1 MQKALEKRSSG
12 EKLHH
17 DSGSLLRV
25 SGSLILVLFLIVGVL
40 GFVSKINNSLRED
53 TESSIKS
60 MTKIGGEYIQEY
72 IMQDLR
78 SLRDISDLMALLP
91 EERRQGQLQECA
103 EKGIFDRLA
112 LIYPD
117 GTGFFSD
124 GTGITEETD
133 MEWTKF
139 PEDSDISQAFY
150 GWNGRKQILMRTKI
164 QSGDG
169 WQAMLYGYVDLEKY
183 YVPAA
188 MEFLGSRGFAYMID
202 GKTGE
207 YLVYTKNTVAQRT
220 YISLYQMLEKSGNSE
235 ETLQNIRELVEAGQ
249 SGSIVVRTE
258 TTDNYLYFTPVE
270 NTPGWYMAAIVPL
283 AVIQQS
289 RSSILFLVSLVCLFI
304 FLCVIGLMLVD
315 NSRRREAALS
325 REREYRDTL
334 FGLIAEN
341 VEQVFMVY
349 NGRNRR
355 MEMVFQ
361 NAFRVLGLEADDCKK
376 NPMKFF
382 DRCESETLREAA
394 ARMLEGDL
402 RENVGEECRYGHAS
416 NGSSLW
422 LKVKILHID
431 GNAGG
436 NQYIVAVEDQTAERE
451 VRRNLDSA
459 LMTAEKASK
468 AKSEFLSSMSHDIRT
483 PMNAIMGMT
492 ELALLQ
498 KDCSGSVREL
508 LQKISTSSRHL
519 LSLINDILDMS
530 RIESGKLNIS
540 CQPLQI
546 EEEIQKVSDII
557 RGQAEEKKQEFT
569 VTIHN
574 LKHKRVYGDALRMN
588 QILINI
594 LGNSLKFT
602 GEGGK
607 ISWDSTELEDE
618 PGWMRLRFVLSD
630 TGSGM
635 SPEFLPRLFEAFEQ
649 ENREKNAQSGSG
661 LGMAITKNLVDLMG
675 GTISVESEQGQGTTF
690 TVELR
695 FQIAKDQECEEQ
707 SQKDTNRD
715 QVRRPLVNA
724 RVLLVDDNDLNRE
737 IAIEMLSVYQFE
749 TETAENGKQA
759 VEKFQEHEP
768 GYYRAILMDIQM
780 PVMNGYD
787 ATRAIRRL
795 PREDASAIPI
805 VAMTADAFAEDV
817 QKAADAGMDAHV
829 SKPVDF
835 EQLYLLLQKLI

>member
-12 EKLHH
+12 EKLHQ
-17 DSGSLLRV
+17 DRGSLLRV

-60 MTKIGGEYIQEY
+60 MTKIGAEYIEEY

-78 SLRDISDLMALLP
+78 SLHDISDLMALLP
-91 EERRQGQLQECA
+91 EEKRQGQLQKCS

-117 GTGFFSD
+117 GTGFFSN
-124 GTGITEETD
+124 GTEITEDTD
-133 MEWTKF
+133 MEWAKF

-150 GWNGRKQILMRTKI
+150 GWNGRKQIVMRAQI
-164 QSGDG
+164 RSEDG

-183 YVPAA
+183 YIPAA
-188 MEFLGSRGFAYMID
+188 MEFLDSRGFAYMID
-202 GKTGE
+202 GKSGE
-207 YLVYTKNTVAQRT
+207 YLVYTKNTIAQRT

-235 ETLQNIRELVEAGQ
+235 DTLQSIKELVDAGQ

-258 TTDNYLYFTPVE
+258 TTDNYLYFTPVS

-304 FLCVIGLMLVD
+304 FLCVIGLMMVD
-315 NSRRREAALS
+315 SSRRREAALS
-325 REREYRDTL
+325 KEREYRDTL

-349 NGRNRR
+349 NGKNHR

-361 NAFRVLGLEADDCKK
+361 NSYRVLGLEADDCKK
-376 NPMKFF
+376 NPMGFF
-382 DRCESETLREAA
+382 ERCESGNLREAA

-431 GNAGG
+431 GNAGS

-451 VRRNLDSA
+451 VRKNLDSA

-530 RIESGKLNIS
+530 RIESGKLNIC
-540 CQPLQI
+540 CQPIQI

-557 RGQAEEKKQEFT
+557 CSQAEEKRQIFT
-569 VTIHN
+569 VTVHN
-574 LKHKRVYGDALRMN
+574 LKHRRVYGDALRMN

-602 GEGGK
+602 GKGGK
-607 ISWDSTELEDE
+607 ISWDITELEDE
-618 PGWMRLRFVLSD
+618 PGWTRLRFVLSD
-630 TGSGM
+630 TGPGM
-635 SPEFLPRLFEAFEQ
+635 APEFLPRLFEAFEQ
-649 ENREKNAQSGSG
+649 ESREKNAQSGSG

-675 GTISVESEQGQGTTF
+675 GTISVESEQGKGTTF

-695 FQIAKDQECEEQ
+695 FQIAEDQESEDQCL
-707 SQKDTNRD
+707 KDTNPKLIQRS
-715 QVRRPLVNA
+715 LKNA
-724 RVLLVDDNDLNRE
+724 RILLVDDNELNRE
-737 IAIEMLSVYQFE
+737 IAMEMLSIYQIE
-749 TETAENGKQA
+749 VETAENGKQA
-759 VEKFQEHEP
+759 VEKFKDHEP
-768 GYYRAILMDIQM
+768 GYYSAILMDIQM
-780 PVMNGYD
+780 PVMNGHE
-787 ATRAIRRL
+787 ATRAIRSL
-795 PREDASAIPI
+795 TREDASAIPI
-805 VAMTADAFAEDV
+805 IAMTADAFAEDV
-817 QKAADAGMDAHV
+817 QKAAEAGMDAHV
-829 SKPVDF
+829 AKPVDF